1 MNNLTKIIAAIAALV
16 TAVGGLLVAL
26 GVGEGDSKPQP
37 VTTIIIQQPGDYQ
50 EFVNDTDLSQYD
62 NLKS

>member
-26 GVGEGDSKPQP
+26 GVGGGNSNPQP
-37 VTTIIIQQPGDYQ
+37 VTHIIIQEVGDYQ
-50 EFVNDTDLSQYD
+50 NFVNDTDLSYYD
-62 NLKS
+62 DMKR

>member
-26 GVGEGDSKPQP
+26 GVGGGDSSPQP

-50 EFVNDTDLSQYD
+50 EFVNNTDLSYYD
-62 NLKS
+62 NFKP

>member
-1 MNNLTKIIAAIAALV
+1 MNNLTKIIVAIAALV

-26 GVGEGDSKPQP
+26 GVGEGNSNPQP

-50 EFVNDTDLSQYD
+50 EFVNNTDLSYYD
-62 NLKS
+62 NFKR

>member
-1 MNNLTKIIAAIAALV
+1 MNNMLKVIAAVTALI

-26 GVGEGDSKPQP
+26 GVGQGDSGPQP

-50 EFVNDTDLSQYD
+50 EFVNNTDLSQYD
-62 NLKS
+62 NFKP